1 MKADETKIGEVFR
14 GNGLVHVAGTGVEPR
29 AATVGRAGP
38 GSGLRQ
44 TKLHQV
50 LGSRPVSLPLPP
62 QNGTQL
68 STNPAIECLEHS
80 TDFTFPEIGYP
91 ANQFGTKLL
100 KEEPQVTAPA
110 STELRSK
117 FTLESF
123 DRFRGD
129 FQLGLE
135 VVRERVAQ
143 ELTLSR
149 MSDATLFTID
159 HQT

>member
-80 TDFTFPEIGYP
+80 TDFTFPKVRHP
-91 ANQFGTKLL
+91 ANQLGTKIL
-100 KEEPQVTAPA
+100 KESPQVAAPS
-110 STELRSK
+110 STEFFAKL
-117 FTLESF
+117 TLESF

-129 FQLGLE
+129 LQLWLM
-135 VVRERVAQ
+135 VVGERVAQ